1 MGFHMM
7 SHELK
12 SLRVNLAVLSL
23 SFRIVSQIEDPSLL
37 GLFVMF
43 MFMLGNPLKS
53 DKYEHI
59 IGNEHMYIYIYIHI
73 YIIYIYM
80 CVCVIPRSA
89 RWR

>member
-59 IGNEHMYIYIYIHI
+59 IGNEHMYIYIYI
-73 YIIYIYM
+73 YNIYIYV